1 MAKYILVDGLHN
13 CVPAQFVQQIHQYSL
28 ESCRNHFTLL
38 ASPTYP
44 YCQVLSCPAMQNA
57 SKLLRAYGLPVID
70 SSHYSALNDLRLLH
84 VR

>member
-44 YCQVLSCPAMQNA
+44 YILPAGVIMSCHAECPQAVA
-57 SKLLRAYGLPVID
+57 
-70 SSHYSALNDLRLLH
+70 RLWFAGCWQ
-84 VR
+84 